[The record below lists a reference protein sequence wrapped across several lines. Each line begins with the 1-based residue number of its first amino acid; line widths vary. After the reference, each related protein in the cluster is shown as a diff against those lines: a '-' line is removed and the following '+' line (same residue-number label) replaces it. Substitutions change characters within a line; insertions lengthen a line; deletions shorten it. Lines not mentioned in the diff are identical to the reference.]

1 MRKMHDDKGCIFRYN
16 EKVGKNSFLNGNY
29 LTVALKMPKI
39 NRLQPAVDKFTS
51 RIDRTQP
58 IKILGLR

>member
-16 EKVGKNSFLNGNY
+16 EKVRNGNY
-29 LTVALKMPKI
+29 LTVALKMTKI